1 MRRIL
6 SASKVGFVLTEW
18 ASVTER
24 PLLRI
29 TAKHPNISAKH
40 IAILTDD
47 IKNEA
52 EKNGGLKSIDSLP
65 GPRTFP
71 VVGNLEHLKNNF
83 LKIHTT
89 QLKDAKK
96 YGPMYKDQILMTPG
110 IVVQDPEMCEEI
122 YRAEGKL
129 PHRDFSI
136 SFGEFMKERQKYD
149 FPKSLL
155 DL

>member
-1 MRRIL
+1 M
-6 SASKVGFVLTEW
+6 
-18 ASVTER
+18 
-24 PLLRI
+24 
-29 TAKHPNISAKH
+29 
-40 IAILTDD
+40 
-47 IKNEA
+47 
-52 EKNGGLKSIDSLP
+52 
-65 GPRTFP
+65 
-71 VVGNLEHLKNNF
+71 VGNLEHLKNNF

-96 YGPMYKDQILMTPG
+96 YGPMYKDQVLMTPG

-136 SFGEFMKERQKYD
+136 AFGEFMKERQRYNL
-149 FPKSLL
+149 PKSLL